1 MNTNKNN
8 TATTRQCNRCN
19 QVLPATSDF
28 FMRDKSRPLGLSYEC
43 RECHRERKR
52 GRDNRSDRW
61 GQMTDEQRAKAKAR
75 NQRYAKTD
83 KGRAVF
89 LRKAYE
95 RVDACDMTTE
105 EILAMIVQPCVHC
118 GTTDIPRGLDR
129 IDNSKPHIKGNVAPS
144 CAPCNFA
151 RGDRFTFDEMQI
163 IGKVIRK
170 VLKDRTCDQVQNEG
184 HQEISSSQLRKQ
196 S

>member
-1 MNTNKNN
+1 MNINPNN
-8 TATTRQCNRCN
+8 TETTRQCNRCN
-19 QVLPATSDF
+19 QVLPATADF